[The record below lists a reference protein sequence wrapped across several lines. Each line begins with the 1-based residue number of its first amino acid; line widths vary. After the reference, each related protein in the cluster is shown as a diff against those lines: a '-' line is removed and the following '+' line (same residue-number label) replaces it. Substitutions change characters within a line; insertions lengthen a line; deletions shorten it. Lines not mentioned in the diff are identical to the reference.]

1 LHKNGQLCSI
11 EQIKQ
16 KNAQCK
22 QSLENS
28 NIIKS
33 KVVKNIVRGVESPL
47 NPPCKR
53 RIEITCRRTTKGL
66 EQKGLT

>member
-1 LHKNGQLCSI
+1 LHKNGQFCNI

-33 KVVKNIVRGVESPL
+33 KAVENIVRGVEFPL

-53 RIEITCRRTTKGL
+53 RIERTYKRTTKG
-66 EQKGLT
+66 